1 MAKISKEYT
10 YNLPDE
16 YTKQTSDL
24 GLTATA
30 TYEGPEFLYVF
41 VDAATGKLLPAQSC
55 MPVRNETEDAEN
67 AQIRAGLDERAIL
80 LRPKTSNT
88 DAIIASVFFH
98 TDTGKDAGYPQKEYK
113 LPGETEAYYERPDP
127 QLPDHTYNVDE
138 IEYDF
143 SAGEWKEP
151 FPFME
156 VWITMEQHKAARD
169 GILKGAQDFLA
180 GQRANLIASQVTA
193 IEAFI
198 TEMEGVYTKYD
209 GIDAFMIPFPE
220 DPTLGLLE
228 NYDYNVDE
236 EGLLSE

>member
-41 VDAATGKLLPAQSC
+41 VDAETGKLQPAQSC
-55 MPVRNETEDAEN
+55 MPVFSETADAEN

-80 LRPKTSNT
+80 LRPNTDNT
-88 DAIIASVFFH
+88 DAIIASIFFH
-98 TDTGKDAGYPQKEYK
+98 TDTGKEAGYPQKSYTLE
-113 LPGETEAYYERPDP
+113 GETEPYYERPDP

-138 IEYDF
+138 ITYNFATGSWE
-143 SAGEWKEP
+143 EP

-156 VWITMEQHKAARD
+156 VWITMEQHVAARD
-169 GILKGAQDFLA
+169 GIVAGATDFLA
-180 GQRANLIASQVTA
+180 NQRANLTA
-193 IEAFI
+193 AQITEIEAFI
-198 TEMEGVYTKYD
+198 AEMGEVYTKYD
-209 GIDAFMIPFPE
+209 GVEAFMIPFPA

-228 NYDYNVDE
+228 NYDYNEDP
-236 EGLLSE
+236 EGLLAE

>member
-41 VDAATGKLLPAQSC
+41 VDAATGKLQPAQSC

-67 AQIRAGLDERAIL
+67 AQVRAGLDERAIL
-80 LRPKTSNT
+80 LRPNTDNT
-88 DAIIASVFFH
+88 DAIIASIFFH

-113 LPGETEAYYERPDP
+113 LAGETVAYYERPDP
-127 QLPDHTYNVDE
+127 QLPDHTYNVAE

-143 SAGEWKEP
+143 SAGEWKQP

-156 VWITMEQHKAARD
+156 VWITMEQHEAARD

-180 GQRANLIASQVTA
+180 GQRSNLIASQVTA

-198 TEMEGVYTKYD
+198 TEMEAVYTKYD
-209 GIDAFMIPFPE
+209 GVDAFMIPFPE

>member
-41 VDAATGKLLPAQSC
+41 VDAATGMLLPAQSC

-98 TDTGKDAGYPQKEYK
+98 TDTGKDAGYNQKEYK
-113 LPGETEAYYERPDP
+113 LAGETEPYYERPDP
-127 QLPDHTYNVDE
+127 QLPDHTYNVDA

-156 VWITMEQHKAARD
+156 VWITMEQHKSARD

-180 GQRANLIASQVTA
+180 AQRSNLIASQVTA

-209 GIDAFMIPFPE
+209 GVDAFMIPFPE